1 MDKKNILNKYILRT
15 QIRERLEYRKEC
27 LEYIA
32 IRLKHIE
39 INDKVGKEFYQKKP
53 IVSFILKLYFCTLIL
68 KRIVCFCTC
77 LFAIVLFQLWFCT
90 FRFAIV
96 VLQLSFC
103 NCCFA
108 IVVLQFFVLQ
118 NNN

>member
-53 IVSFILKLYFCTLIL
+53 IVSFILKLTLLKTFCKNRVLGEILRSTKTLIL
-68 KRIVCFCTC
+68 
-77 LFAIVLFQLWFCT
+77 T
-90 FRFAIV
+90 FFKFFTFS
-96 VLQLSFC
+96 QLSW
-103 NCCFA
+103 NKRK
-108 IVVLQFFVLQ
+108 
-118 NNN
+118 

>member
-39 INDKVGKEFYQKKP
+39 INDKVGKEFYQKKTYRFFYFE
-53 IVSFILKLYFCTLIL
+53 IVF
-68 KRIVCFCTC
+68 
-77 LFAIVLFQLWFCT
+77 FAIKF
-90 FRFAIV
+90 I
-96 VLQLSFC
+96 
-103 NCCFA
+103 
-108 IVVLQFFVLQ
+108 
-118 NNN
+118 

>member
-53 IVSFILKLYFCTLIL
+53 IVSFILKLYFLPLNLYRLFSKLHMIHYYNKCLKEIEIL
-68 KRIVCFCTC
+68 NLEQITNENEKH
-77 LFAIVLFQLWFCT
+77 
-90 FRFAIV
+90 
-96 VLQLSFC
+96 
-103 NCCFA
+103 
-108 IVVLQFFVLQ
+108 
-118 NNN
+118 

>member
-53 IVSFILKLYFCTLIL
+53 IVSFILKLYFIPLNLYNFCSKLKMLHYYNKWLKEIEIL
-68 KRIVCFCTC
+68 NLEYRENENEKY
-77 LFAIVLFQLWFCT
+77 
-90 FRFAIV
+90 
-96 VLQLSFC
+96 
-103 NCCFA
+103 
-108 IVVLQFFVLQ
+108 
-118 NNN
+118 

>member
-53 IVSFILKLYFCTLIL
+53 IVSFILKLYFLPLNLYRFFSKLHMIHYYNKCLKEIEIL
-68 KRIVCFCTC
+68 NLEQKIKE
-77 LFAIVLFQLWFCT
+77 
-90 FRFAIV
+90 
-96 VLQLSFC
+96 
-103 NCCFA
+103 NEKH
-108 IVVLQFFVLQ
+108 
-118 NNN
+118 

>member
-53 IVSFILKLYFCTLIL
+53 IVSFILKLYFLPLNLYRFFSKLRMIHYYNKCLKEIEIL
-68 KRIVCFCTC
+68 NLEQKI
-77 LFAIVLFQLWFCT
+77 
-90 FRFAIV
+90 
-96 VLQLSFC
+96 
-103 NCCFA
+103 NE
-108 IVVLQFFVLQ
+108 
-118 NNN
+118 NEKY

>member
-53 IVSFILKLYFCTLIL
+53 PFDFYPFY
-68 KRIVCFCTC
+68 
-77 LFAIVLFQLWFCT
+77 
-90 FRFAIV
+90 
-96 VLQLSFC
+96 
-103 NCCFA
+103 
-108 IVVLQFFVLQ
+108 
-118 NNN
+118 